1 MWKRLRYAL
10 SRLWRRSQSDP
21 GERRVAKERARLRT
35 VSDLGAAKI
44 EEQRGTEN
52 PSHEHQVATPN
63 RVLSIPDR
71 LAGSGLLAWR
81 CSDAG

>member
-1 MWKRLRYAL
+1 M
-10 SRLWRRSQSDP
+10 S
-21 GERRVAKERARLRT
+21 T
-35 VSDLGAAKI
+35 VSDLSAARI
-44 EEQRGTEN
+44 EEQRGTEDF
-52 PSHEHQVATPN
+52 SHEHQVATAN